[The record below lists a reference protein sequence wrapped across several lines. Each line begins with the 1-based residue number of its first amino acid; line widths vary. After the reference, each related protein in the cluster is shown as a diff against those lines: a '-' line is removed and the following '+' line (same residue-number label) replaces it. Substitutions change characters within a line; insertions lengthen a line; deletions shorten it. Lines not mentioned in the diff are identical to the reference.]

1 MKFHVLQVWRI
12 LRVAPERAG
21 KKLVAQVVMIPPPL
35 DRNLK
40 IRDEES
46 SSADNGIDYCA
57 PSVVQY
63 MHHNFDADLV
73 VTVRIDLAMKFVVV
87 NHIGL
92 VRRPPLDANGTKL

>member
-12 LRVAPERAG
+12 IRVAPKRAG
-21 KKLVAQVVMIPPPL
+21 KKLVAQVIMIPPPF

-46 SSADNGIDYCA
+46 GGADYGIDDGA

-63 MHHNFDADLV
+63 VLQNFYANFV
-73 VTVRIDLAMKFVVV
+73 VTVRIDLAVELVIV
-87 NHIGL
+87 DHVGL
-92 VRRPPLDANGTKL
+92 VRRPPLDTNGTKL